1 MKKLY
6 LILGCILLIS
16 NVTTAQYKIN
26 KKKYDYK
33 TYNHQPGDPYNPA
46 FAGFASFLV
55 PGMGQMVSGEV
66 VRGACFFGGCTGFFL
81 LLVIGG
87 GSAEGESGY
96 GVILLGFTGMIAVD
110 LISLV
115 DAGRV
120 AKVNN
125 LVFRDKYKT
134 SYKLQLSPYFG
145 SFKTESIPAGLSLK
159 VKF

>member
-1 MKKLY
+1 MKKIF
-6 LILGCILLIS
+6 LILGCIMIL
-16 NVTTAQYKIN
+16 NTVTDAQYRVN

-33 TYNHQPGDPYNPA
+33 AYQHQTGDPYNPA
-46 FAGFASFLV
+46 CAGFASLLV

-66 VRGACFFGGCTGFFL
+66 LRGACFLGGCTGFFL
-81 LLVIGG
+81 LMVIGG
-87 GSAEGESGY
+87 SSANGESGY
-96 GVILLGFTGMIAVD
+96 GAILLGFTGIIAID

-115 DAGRV
+115 DAVHV

-159 VKF
+159 FQF

>member
-1 MKKLY
+1 MKKIY
-6 LILGCILLIS
+6 LILGCLIILSTIT
-16 NVTTAQYKIN
+16 NAQYRFN

-33 TYNHQPGDPYNPA
+33 TYQHQTGDPYNPA

-66 VRGACFFGGCTGFFL
+66 GRGACFLGGCTGFFL
-81 LLVIGG
+81 LSVIGG
-87 GSAEGESGY
+87 STAEGESGY
-96 GVILLGFTGMIAVD
+96 GVIFLGFAGIIAID

-115 DAGRV
+115 DAVHV